1 MQDFRLASVFCAF
14 WGGGED
20 FPTSEIKVFS
30 HKIYLFQ
37 RVAQPD
43 GVDE

>member
-1 MQDFRLASVFCAF
+1 MQDFRPASVFLCLL
-14 WGGGED
+14 GGED
-20 FPTSEIKVFS
+20 FPTSESKVFP

>member
-1 MQDFRLASVFCAF
+1 MFFVPFGG
-14 WGGGED
+14 GGGED